1 MIDLFWQL
9 TGHAHAALSH
19 FPIALLIVGV
29 VLDVVARRRPN
40 LAFTAW
46 IMWVI
51 GAIGAVISTVS
62 GLIAHLPYEEAG
74 SAAVQAIEIHQ
85 YLAFA
90 ATAVFVALTVWR
102 WRSRRRDLSRS
113 QVFTTLSVVGV
124 AVLLLTGFYGG
135 QLANYG
141 VGVDPVTPQPA
152 TQR

>member
-1 MIDLFWQL
+1 MIDLFWRL
-9 TGHAHAALSH
+9 TGDAHAALSH
-19 FPIALLIVGV
+19 FPLALLVVGV
-29 VLDVVARRRPN
+29 ALDFVARRRPN

-46 IMWVI
+46 IMWVL
-51 GAIGAVISTVS
+51 GAVGAVISTVS

-90 ATAVFVALTVWR
+90 TTAVFVALTVWR

-113 QVFTTLSVVGV
+113 QIFAMLSVVGV

-141 VGVDPVTPQPA
+141 VGVDPVTPQST

>member
-19 FPIALLIVGV
+19 FPIALLVVGV
-29 VLDVVARRRPN
+29 VLDIVARRRPS
-40 LAFTAW
+40 LASTAW
-46 IMWVI
+46 LMWVI
-51 GAIGAVISTVS
+51 GTVAAVISTVS
-62 GLIAHLPYEEAG
+62 GLIAHLPYTEPRAT
-74 SAAVQAIEIHQ
+74 QAIEVHQ

-90 ATAVFVALTVWR
+90 TTAVFVVLTLWR
-102 WRSRRRDLSRS
+102 WRARRTDLSRS
-113 QVFTTLSVVGV
+113 QVFMALSVVGV

-141 VGVDPVTPQPA
+141 VGVDPVASPSS

>member
-9 TGHAHAALSH
+9 TGHAHAAVSH

-29 VLDVVARRRPN
+29 VLDVAARRRPN

-46 IMWVI
+46 LMWVI
-51 GAIGAVISTVS
+51 GATGAVISTVS

-74 SAAVQAIEIHQ
+74 SAATQAIEIHQ

-102 WRSRRRDLSRS
+102 WRSRRKDLSRS
-113 QVFTTLSVVGV
+113 QIFTTLSVVGV

-141 VGVDPVTPQPA
+141 VGVDPVASPST